1 MTQFKKRENSFLYK
15 KSFPLL
21 SKSCD
26 KFNITLNI
34 SLLSFSSLMR
44 YSLYF
49 KSRRKYEV
57 YSKNKDIF
65 CVHLRILDV
74 IIDKTLFLSMKTRKL
89 SSSGIS
95 LPLFLAFISSWR
107 KPENILKYCL
117 RRSCFSGLPA
127 LRIIPSKV
135 NLNFMLL
142 WVSIWVGKGIINI
155 F

>member
-1 MTQFKKRENSFLYK
+1 
-15 KSFPLL
+15 
-21 SKSCD
+21 
-26 KFNITLNI
+26 
-34 SLLSFSSLMR
+34 MR

-135 NLNFMLL
+135 NLNFSANVCFSSDIYFFDLYSIFIKHLL
-142 WVSIWVGKGIINI
+142 LVLLIFLFFLYKSINLNIYII
-155 F
+155 